1 MRTKIKKGA
10 KEKSFSSPFSTVR
23 YFNIYKCSFA
33 YRSMC
38 LQKSSGDFQK
48 DKKQNTYYLR
58 LLVMLCFYLLGKK
71 HKKGKLHAKAAT
83 AYRQNL
89 GGIC

>member
-1 MRTKIKKGA
+1 
-10 KEKSFSSPFSTVR
+10 
-23 YFNIYKCSFA
+23 
-33 YRSMC
+33 MC